1 MSKLNAKGKGDNI
14 KTIAS
19 NRKARHLYFI
29 EEEFEAGLVLV
40 GTEVKSLREG
50 RANLGDAFA
59 RIVKGEAWLENCHIS
74 EYAQGNIYNH
84 NPTRPR
90 KLLLNARELRKLSSK
105 IKERGYTLVAL
116 SLYFSNGRAKCELA
130 LAKGKK
136 LYDKRDDAKE
146 RDANREMDRARRE
159 KSRSIKY

>member
-1 MSKLNAKGKGDNI
+1 MTKQNAKSKGEGV

-29 EEEFEAGLVLV
+29 EEEYEAGLVLV

-74 EYAQGNIYNH
+74 EYAQGNIFNH

-90 KLLLNARELRKLSSK
+90 KLLLKARELRKLSAK
-105 IKERGYTLVAL
+105 IHERGYTLVAL
-116 SLYFSNGRAKCELA
+116 SLYFTKGLAKCQLA

-136 LYDKRDDAKE
+136 LYDKRDDAQEK
-146 RDANREMDRARRE
+146 DAKREMDRARRG
-159 KSRSIKY
+159 RY